1 MPTIKVEQELLSKI
15 QAVHGVEHDFN
26 RLVDELPLLGTDI
39 TRCDDEMLEIEI
51 FPDRP
56 DLLSGETLA
65 HAIRPFLHGTESQ
78 PALDVV
84 DGEVSMDVDAGLAEV
99 RPIILGAIV
108 RGVDSGDSAQQKEDF
123 IKALMD
129 HQEKLH
135 FAIGRGRRRAS
146 IGVHDLSTLA
156 PPFRVVCV
164 RGDYSF
170 TPLQMTRTMSIDEI
184 LSQHDKG
191 VDYAHLLEGFDR
203 YPVILDGS
211 DRVLSFPPIIN
222 GDHTTVSHSTTDFFI
237 DVTGWDQRACEC
249 CLLLICLQLA
259 ARGGVIES
267 VRISSCH
274 DEELATPDGSPQKH
288 RVPEELVVQILGHEF
303 SDVELERTITRMGG
317 RYLGREPCNGGGGD
331 RMADASPNGDWLV
344 IEMPRWRFDILHPI
358 DLVEDIAIGHGYEDL
373 GEATPAFPTTAIPRQ
388 EATFTRR
395 LRDCLQGLGLQQ
407 VQSLTLS
414 NETDQFS
421 AVRIPAEGEV
431 TTIKN
436 PITGEH
442 TILRQSIL
450 PSLLRLLSANRR
462 HELPQRVYE
471 SGICVRDHK
480 NRNRIAWL
488 CAEQV
493 SSFSQSR
500 GMVQALLRDLGTDSQ
515 ELDVSWET
523 VALGEG
529 PWMKGRSAKIL
540 ISGKEVGQMGEID
553 PVVGDHFELRV
564 PMHAAEFDIEALRQA
579 IRDPVL

>member
-1 MPTIKVEQELLSKI
+1 
-15 QAVHGVEHDFN
+15 
-26 RLVDELPLLGTDI
+26 
-39 TRCDDEMLEIEI
+39 
-51 FPDRP
+51 
-56 DLLSGETLA
+56 
-65 HAIRPFLHGTESQ
+65 
-78 PALDVV
+78 
-84 DGEVSMDVDAGLAEV
+84 
-99 RPIILGAIV
+99 
-108 RGVDSGDSAQQKEDF
+108 
-123 IKALMD
+123 
-129 HQEKLH
+129 
-135 FAIGRGRRRAS
+135 
-146 IGVHDLSTLA
+146 
-156 PPFRVVCV
+156 
-164 RGDYSF
+164 
-170 TPLQMTRTMSIDEI
+170 
-184 LSQHDKG
+184 
-191 VDYAHLLEGFDR
+191 
-203 YPVILDGS
+203 
-211 DRVLSFPPIIN
+211 
-222 GDHTTVSHSTTDFFI
+222 
-237 DVTGWDQRACEC
+237 
-249 CLLLICLQLA
+249 
-259 ARGGVIES
+259 
-267 VRISSCH
+267 
-274 DEELATPDGSPQKH
+274 
-288 RVPEELVVQILGHEF
+288 
-303 SDVELERTITRMGG
+303 MGG

-471 SGICVRDHK
+471 SGICVRGHK

>member
-15 QAVHGVEHDFN
+15 QAKHGIEHEFN

-39 TRCDDEMLEIEI
+39 DRCDAEMLEIEI

-65 HAIRPFLHGTESQ
+65 HAIRPFLHGTDSQ
-78 PALDVV
+78 PALEVV
-84 DGEVSMDVDAGLAEV
+84 NGTVSMDVDAGLAEV

-108 RGVDSGDSAQQKEDF
+108 RGVESGDTTEEKEDF

-135 FAIGRGRRRAS
+135 FAIGRGRKRAS
-146 IGVHDLSTLA
+146 IGVHDLSTLS
-156 PPFRVVCV
+156 PPFRVKCV
-164 RGDYSF
+164 PGDYSF
-170 TPLQMTRTMSIDEI
+170 TPLQMSKEMSIDEV
-184 LSQHDKG
+184 LTEHEKG
-191 VDYAHLLEGFDR
+191 VEYAHLLEGFER
-203 YPVILDGS
+203 YPVILDAA
-211 DRVLSFPPIIN
+211 DKVLSFPPIIN

-249 CLLLICLQLA
+249 CLLLVCLQLA
-259 ARGGVIES
+259 ARGGVVES
-267 VRISSCH
+267 VDTNSCQNK
-274 DEELATPDGSPQKH
+274 ELTTPDGSPQQH
-288 RVPEELVVQILGHEF
+288 RVPEELVTQILGHRF
-303 SDVELERTITRMGG
+303 NDAELEHSITRMGG
-317 RYLGREPCNGGGGD
+317 RYLGREDSDGVGGD
-331 RMADASPNGDWLV
+331 RMADASADGQWLV

-358 DLVEDIAIGHGYEDL
+358 DLIEEIAIGHGYENL
-373 GEATPAFPTTAIPRQ
+373 GEATPAFPTTAVPRR
-388 EATFTRR
+388 EATFIRR
-395 LRDCLQGLGLQQ
+395 IRDCLQGLGLQQ

-414 NETDQFS
+414 NESDQFE
-421 AVRIPAEGEV
+421 AVRIPEDGAV
-431 TTIKN
+431 TSIKN
-436 PITGEH
+436 PITVEH

-462 HELPQRVYE
+462 HELPQRIYE

-515 ELDVSWET
+515 KLEISWET
-523 VALGEG
+523 MALDEG
-529 PWMKGRSAKIL
+529 PWMEGRSARIL

-553 PVVGDHFELRV
+553 PVVGDHFDLRV
-564 PMHAAEFDIEALRQA
+564 PLHAAEFDVEALRQA
-579 IRDPVL
+579 IPDPVL